1 MPNKSGTSYYVTDKD
16 CETAFA
22 QCKSCEFIANNS
34 TYRAVVEGTYLTIR
48 DTDDINASHGRITD
62 MVRNYLNQSYPV
74 VDWNDYT
81 HILSINTGMLRWVN
95 VVAHVCEYI
104 DRTRKIGEAK
114 KMLAWAADRLTMF
127 EAGSDFVQ
135 RFIDEFTIQCDGHR
149 EEVVRMYAIAI
160 LVGLIGHE
168 LGHACLGHMGTP
180 AQKSLSRNNERCA
193 DMFASSVAQSI
204 GNGYAGAIG
213 AVVLDVSFV
222 WLTGKHSAY
231 MTKSVKNDNK
241 NKFLTHPVSPDRVKA
256 FIESFNT
263 VLVTS
268 PITAKMLMKLMK
280 AG

>member
-1 MPNKSGTSYYVTDKD
+1 MSHESGTSYYVTDKD

-22 QCKSCEFIANNS
+22 QCKSCEFIADNRNYRSIVGS
-34 TYRAVVEGTYLTIR
+34 TYMVIR
-48 DTDDINASHGRITD
+48 DTDAINASCGKLTD
-62 MVRNYLNQSYPV
+62 AVRNYLDQVSPSV
-74 VDWNDYT
+74 GWHQYT
-81 HILSINTGMLRWVN
+81 HVLSIYTGMLRWVN
-95 VVAHVCEYI
+95 MLAHVCEYM
-104 DRTRKIGEAK
+104 DRTHRVGEAK
-114 KMLAWAADRLTMF
+114 KMLAWAAGRLTSF

-135 RFIDEFTIQCDGHR
+135 RFLDEFSIQCDGHR

-168 LGHACLGHMGTP
+168 LGHACLGHFGTP
-180 AQKSLSRNNERCA
+180 DQNSISRNNERCA

-204 GNGYAGAIG
+204 GNGYAGAVG

-222 WLTGKHSAY
+222 WLAGRYSEYVANGSAR
-231 MTKSVKNDNK
+231 K
-241 NKFLTHPVSPDRVKA
+241 NKFLSHPVSVDRVKA

-263 VLVTS
+263 MLVTS

>member
-22 QCKSCEFIANNS
+22 QCKSCEFIADNAKYKS
-34 TYRAVVEGTYLTIR
+34 VLEGTYLVVK
-48 DTDDINASHGRITD
+48 DTDEINAYCAHLTD

-74 VDWNDYT
+74 VDWNNYT
-81 HILSINTGMLRWVN
+81 HMLTITVGMLRWVN
-95 VVAHVCEYI
+95 VLANVCEYM
-104 DRTRKIGEAK
+104 DRTHKIKKAK
-114 KMLAWAADRLTMF
+114 KMLSWAVDRLTAF

-135 RFIDEFTIQCDGHR
+135 RFLDEFSIQCNGHS
-149 EEVVRMYAIAI
+149 EEVVRLYAIAI
-160 LVGLIGHE
+160 IVGIIGHE
-168 LGHACLGHMGTP
+168 MGHACLGHFGTP
-180 AQKSLSRNNERCA
+180 EQKSISRNNERCA

-213 AVVLDVSFV
+213 AVVFDVSAV
-222 WLTGKHSAY
+222 WLAGKHSAY
-231 MTKSVKNDNK
+231 ATNGSAKK
-241 NKFLTHPVSPDRVKA
+241 NKFMSHPVSVERVKL